1 MEEFKIEWVDISTV
15 KPYWNNPRYND
26 EGVDATA
33 NSIKEFGWQQ
43 PIVVDREG
51 VIIAGHT
58 RYKAALKLGLKK
70 VPVKFAADLSEEQAT
85 AYRIAD
91 NKTADL
97 SDWDFTKLGAEIEA
111 LESTDMTLF
120 GFTQTD
126 IDAFKAPS
134 PLDDLMGDQEEEAE
148 EKDGPKAKRVIITYK
163 TEAERVW
170 LERLL
175 HLDGPIKDSYQFAD
189 ILVNMEADN

>member
-1 MEEFKIEWVDISTV
+1 MEEFKIEWVDVASV

-26 EGVDATA
+26 EGVEATA

-43 PIVVDREG
+43 PIVIDREG

-70 VPVKFAADLSEEQAT
+70 IPVKIAADLTEEQAT

-97 SDWDFTKLGAEIEA
+97 SDWDFTKLGVEIEA
-111 LESTDMTLF
+111 LGETDMTLF
-120 GFTQTD
+120 GFTQAE
-126 IDAFKAPS
+126 IDAFKEPS
-134 PLDDLMGDQEEEAE
+134 KLDDLMGDDEPPE
-148 EKDGPKAKRVIITYK
+148 EKSGPKAKRVIITYK
-163 TEAERVW
+163 TEAERLW
-170 LERLL
+170 IERLL
-175 HLDGPIKDSYQFAD
+175 HLDGPVRDSYQFTD
-189 ILVNMEADN
+189 ILVNMEADK